1 MIITYGENV
10 YLMKTPED
18 SWTLDFPDL
27 LQKIGPELGT
37 SNNQI
42 LVLFSPILRAV
53 LGLPVVRMGGVVE
66 SELSRSWGVV
76 FPA

>member
-27 LQKIGPELGT
+27 L
-37 SNNQI
+37 
-42 LVLFSPILRAV
+42 
-53 LGLPVVRMGGVVE
+53 
-66 SELSRSWGVV
+66 
-76 FPA
+76 